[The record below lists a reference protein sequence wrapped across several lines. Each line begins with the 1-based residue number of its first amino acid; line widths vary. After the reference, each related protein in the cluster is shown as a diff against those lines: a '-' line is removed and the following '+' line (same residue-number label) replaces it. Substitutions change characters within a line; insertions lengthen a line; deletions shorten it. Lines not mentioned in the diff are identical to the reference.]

1 MGSKISPP
9 VKSYIGYFFSLRDGD
24 RGGGGKRTIRLNAKK
39 QKSSSCDDGNTRK
52 EPSVRDKQPFVL
64 YFDTR
69 PFFIG
74 QGTAILKHD
83 PQTDKTSEMPH
94 DKITLCFRSTA

>member
-1 MGSKISPP
+1 MGLKISPP
-9 VKSYIGYFFSLRDGD
+9 VKSYIGYFVSLRDGD

-39 QKSSSCDDGNTRK
+39 QKSSSCDEGNSRK
-52 EPSVRDKQPFVL
+52 GPRVRDNQPFAL

-74 QGTAILKHD
+74 QGT
-83 PQTDKTSEMPH
+83 
-94 DKITLCFRSTA
+94 